1 MKNIRWEEIGI
12 SNDFMFGKVM
22 RDPELCREL
31 LETIL
36 EIRIDHVEYPEEQK
50 TINLAADARSV
61 RLDVYVKDNEGTVY
75 NIEMQTTDTKELP
88 KRSRYYQGMI
98 DLELIEKGESYRKL
112 NTSYV
117 IFICTFDLFGE
128 GKHKYTFENRCREDK
143 SLKLGDGTQK
153 IFLNAMGTEK
163 DVKEDLSAFL
173 SYVAGRKNNH
183 PFVRKVDAAVRE
195 ARRNEKWRRE
205 YMTLLMRDQENIERG
220 RTEGWNEGR
229 KEGRTEARHE
239 MIGEMLRNHI
249 PVEKIA
255 KIAHMSIAEITEIG
269 QALGIPMQL

>member
-1 MKNIRWEEIGI
+1 M
-12 SNDFMFGKVM
+12 
-22 RDPELCREL
+22 
-31 LETIL
+31 
-36 EIRIDHVEYPEEQK
+36 
-50 TINLAADARSV
+50 
-61 RLDVYVKDNEGTVY
+61 
-75 NIEMQTTDTKELP
+75 
-88 KRSRYYQGMI
+88 
-98 DLELIEKGESYRKL
+98 
-112 NTSYV
+112 

-128 GKHKYTFENRCREDK
+128 GKHKYTFENRCKEDK

-173 SYVAGRKNNH
+173 GYVAGRKNNH

-195 ARRNEKWRRE
+195 ARKNEKWRRE

-220 RTEGWNEGR
+220 RTEG
-229 KEGRTEARHE
+229 RTETRHE

-269 QALGIPMQL
+269 QTLGITIQR

>member
-1 MKNIRWEEIGI
+1 MREIRWEEIGI

-173 SYVAGRKNNH
+173 GYVAGRKNNH

-195 ARRNEKWRRE
+195 ARKNEKWRRE

-229 KEGRTEARHE
+229 TEAQHE

>member
-1 MKNIRWEEIGI
+1 M
-12 SNDFMFGKVM
+12 
-22 RDPELCREL
+22 
-31 LETIL
+31 
-36 EIRIDHVEYPEEQK
+36 
-50 TINLAADARSV
+50 
-61 RLDVYVKDNEGTVY
+61 
-75 NIEMQTTDTKELP
+75 
-88 KRSRYYQGMI
+88 
-98 DLELIEKGESYRKL
+98 
-112 NTSYV
+112 

-173 SYVAGRKNNH
+173 GYVAGRKNNH

-195 ARRNEKWRRE
+195 ARKNEKWRRE

-220 RTEGWNEGR
+220 RTEG
-229 KEGRTEARHE
+229 RTETRHE

-269 QALGIPMQL
+269 QALGITIQR

>member
-1 MKNIRWEEIGI
+1 M
-12 SNDFMFGKVM
+12 
-22 RDPELCREL
+22 
-31 LETIL
+31 
-36 EIRIDHVEYPEEQK
+36 
-50 TINLAADARSV
+50 
-61 RLDVYVKDNEGTVY
+61 
-75 NIEMQTTDTKELP
+75 
-88 KRSRYYQGMI
+88 
-98 DLELIEKGESYRKL
+98 
-112 NTSYV
+112 

-195 ARRNEKWRRE
+195 ARKNEKSRRE

-220 RTEGWNEGR
+220 RTEG
-229 KEGRTEARHE
+229 
-239 MIGEMLRNHI
+239 
-249 PVEKIA
+249 
-255 KIAHMSIAEITEIG
+255 
-269 QALGIPMQL
+269 